1 MSFQT
6 TVLYVAIV
14 IFIVLMLIVGAMMS
28 SAKKNQIF
36 PPQIGECPDYWTK
49 LSPESG
55 GACYNKQS
63 LGKDCQPT
71 VKNFEKSTMKEKCDF
86 AKQCKITWDGITNA
100 ENDNGGPKYC

>member
-14 IFIVLMLIVGAMMS
+14 IFIILMLIIGVMMS

-36 PPQIGECPDYWTK
+36 PPQVGECPDYWTK
-49 LSPESG
+49 LSPEAG
-55 GACYNKQS
+55 GQCYNKQN
-63 LGKDCQPT
+63 LGKNCLPVTKDFS
-71 VKNFEKSTMKEKCDF
+71 KDTMKQKCDF

-100 ENDNGGPKYC
+100 ENDTGGDKYC